1 MVSESQYQCSFC
13 SLSSPHADVQTDMT
27 DDRYL
32 CPTLSWKLIC
42 HVKLWYCLPDTFII
56 HFSTLKWLLIST
68 ETISL
73 ASALALISEKVPA
86 EISDQLENE
95 SVGSNLW
102 VGTARLDVSKNI
114 SNSVMCDNLLEI
126 SERMCSLCLYPV
138 GVSLLLIFWVD
149 LTHSVRL

>member
-1 MVSESQYQCSFC
+1 MMVSQCSFC
-13 SLSSPHADVQTDMT
+13 PLSVPHADAQTDMT

-68 ETISL
+68 DNELGFSPGLDIRESPSRDIRSTGEWISGQQPQQH
-73 ASALALISEKVPA
+73 S
-86 EISDQLENE
+86 
-95 SVGSNLW
+95 
-102 VGTARLDVSKNI
+102 RLDVSTNI
-114 SNSVMCDNLLEI
+114 SNSVMCDNLLVI

-138 GVSLLLIFWVD
+138 GVSCCCWYFEWI
-149 LTHSVRL
+149 

>member
-56 HFSTLKWLLIST
+56 HFTTLKWLLIST

-95 SVGSNLW
+95 SVGSNLN
-102 VGTARLDVSKNI
+102 TADWMFPKI
-114 SNSVMCDNLLEI
+114 SPTLWCVITSWRYQKECAPSVFTQWE
-126 SERMCSLCLYPV
+126 SLCCWYFEW
-138 GVSLLLIFWVD
+138 I
-149 LTHSVRL
+149 